1 MNFQFLREE
10 PVHLARYL
18 PKFLMRDAELRDAL
32 ENCSTEHEL
41 LRLMQQDIARQF
53 FVKTATWGFSAW
65 ERVLALTPPGTAGF
79 DERRRSILLKIQ
91 SRQTSTV
98 AFMAR
103 LASYF
108 FPDGTKVEIEERNEQ
123 NVFRV
128 ICDALSSDYAGLL
141 AAIEEYKPAH
151 LTFTL
156 DYLMEREAMVYAA
169 GYVAEYEIVDIPCG
183 TEVSYQVD
191 GLPLYVGGRVDGF
204 EIVDIRSS

>member
-32 ENCSTEHEL
+32 ENSSTEHEL

-53 FVKTATWGFSAW
+53 FVKTATWGLSAW
-65 ERVLALTPPGTAGF
+65 ERVLALTPPGTADF

-91 SRQTSTV
+91 SRQTSTIT
-98 AFMAR
+98 FMAR

-123 NVFRV
+123 YAFRV
-128 ICDALSSDYAGLL
+128 ICDAISCDYPGLIE
-141 AAIEEYKPAH
+141 AIEEYKPAH
-151 LTFTL
+151 LSFAL
-156 DYLMEREAMVYAA
+156 DYLMERETEVYVAGFVSEYEVVDVYSSNEIAYQIDGFPLYAA
-169 GYVAEYEIVDIPCG
+169 GYVD
-183 TEVSYQVD
+183 S
-191 GLPLYVGGRVDGF
+191 F
-204 EIVDIRSS
+204 EMIDIRSA

>member
-10 PVHLARYL
+10 PVHLPRYL

-41 LRLMQQDIARQF
+41 RRLIQQDIARQF
-53 FVKTATWGFSAW
+53 FVKTATWGLSAW
-65 ERVLALTPPGTAGF
+65 ERVLALTPPGMAGF
-79 DERRRSILLKIQ
+79 DERRRSVLLKIQ

-123 NVFRV
+123 NAFRV
-128 ICDALSSDYAGLL
+128 ICDEISSDYPGLIEV
-141 AAIEEYKPAH
+141 IEEYKPAH
-151 LTFTL
+151 LAFAL
-156 DYLMEREAMVYAA
+156 DYLMERETQVYVAGFVSEYEAVDVYSSVEISYQMDGLPFYAA
-169 GYVAEYEIVDIPCG
+169 G
-183 TEVSYQVD
+183 
-191 GLPLYVGGRVDGF
+191 RVDSF
-204 EIVDIRSS
+204 EIIDIRSA